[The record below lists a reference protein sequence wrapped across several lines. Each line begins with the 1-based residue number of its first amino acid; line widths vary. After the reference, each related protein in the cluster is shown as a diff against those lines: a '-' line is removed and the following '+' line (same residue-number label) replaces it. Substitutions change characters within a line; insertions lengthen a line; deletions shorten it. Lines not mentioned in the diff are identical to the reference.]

1 MANTG
6 RSYAHPASLGME
18 GIMGGLMMWW
28 RWRRLTSRQQR
39 RQEEYSYAAG
49 FWRLHG
55 VAVGLSALVLTLV
68 TTAASGQEPSQ
79 RLTITP
85 SLSIGERYDDN
96 IFATQTNKQHDFITV
111 LSPGIHVQYLS
122 PTPTLGTPFL
132 LPVFES
138 GRRAPE
144 LLLEPTPA
152 PPLDFDYHA
161 IFELFH
167 DDSNQN
173 NVAHRLALTAAW
185 PLAPSLQVRL
195 RELLLVTEDPLGRD
209 ERLSDPTGL
218 RPVSQQQRARTIR
231 NVLFGS
237 LVEDVQV
244 SQELDEFRYTV
255 GTELGYAINVAR
267 ESRVFLAYQVTF
279 ESFRNN
285 GAVPLG
291 GTDASFQVHAI
302 STGVRHELTPTL
314 AIQAALGYSFTTSDA
329 PEDDNHKAV
338 IANVGLIKTFNLGQ
352 ASLRYARR
360 FISGE
365 GQGGV
370 VLADTLGATAAL
382 NLTGKLTARLDG
394 NVSWFDFRS
403 VTTRTLNL
411 NQRFLSVEP
420 SLIYQIIRPW
430 RASVGYTYEY
440 SDFSDNTLANR
451 SDHRLFLGTQFALRE
466 WLVAELSYRYGV
478 RRLHGGNATAGDVNE
493 FTGNQV
499 MLTLTA
505 SPSFRF

>member
-1 MANTG
+1 
-6 RSYAHPASLGME
+6 
-18 GIMGGLMMWW
+18 MGGLMMWW
-28 RWRRLTSRQQR
+28 RGRRLTSRQQR
-39 RQEEYSYAAG
+39 HQEGHSYTAG

-55 VAVGLSALVLTLV
+55 IAVGLSALMFTLV

-96 IFATQTNKQHDFITV
+96 IFETQTSKQHDFITV

-144 LLLEPTPA
+144 LLLEPTAA

-161 IFELFH
+161 DFELFH
-167 DDSNQN
+167 DHSNQN
-173 NVAHRLALTAAW
+173 DVAHRLALTAAW
-185 PLAPSLQVRL
+185 PFAPSLQVRL
-195 RELLLVTEDPLGRD
+195 RELLLVTENPLGRD

-218 RPVSQQQRARTIR
+218 RPFSQQQRARTTR
-231 NVLFGS
+231 NEVEGRADVRLGGRLSLGVLFGS

-279 ESFRNN
+279 DSFRDN

-291 GTDASFQVHAI
+291 GTDASFRVHAF

-314 AIQAALGYSFTTSDA
+314 AIQAALGYSFTTSGA

-352 ASLRYARR
+352 ASLRYVRR

-370 VLADTLGATAAL
+370 VLADTLGATAVL

-440 SDFSDNTLANR
+440 TDFSDNTLANR

-466 WLVAELSYRYGV
+466 WLVAELSYRYGA
-478 RRLHGGNATAGDVNE
+478 RRLHGGNTTAGGASE